1 MYEYNLIDNIVDCGE
16 DSFLTFMQL
25 GNIDASLKKG
35 KRVINLIH
43 LNSLPEGVK
52 VDITAKYGGGLAF
65 SARCTE
71 DGKIIHVVICDLD
84 DEFTL
89 QHEVAH
95 VMLGHTKHYMKRA
108 LKGRH
113 PCDDDVLEME
123 YEADAVAASIVG
135 PLQAMYS
142 LSRTVDTMGKSMEL
156 SGWFMVQKRL
166 LRLKSMIP

>member
-16 DSFLTFMQL
+16 DSFLTFLQL

-52 VDITAKYGGGLAF
+52 MDITVRYGGGLAF

-71 DGKIIHVVICDLD
+71 DNKIMHVVICDLD
-84 DEFTL
+84 DQFTL
-89 QHEVAH
+89 QHELAH

-108 LKGRH
+108 LEGRRLH
-113 PCDDDVLEME
+113 TDDVLEIE

-135 PLQAMYS
+135 PLEGMKS
-142 LSRTVDTMGKSMEL
+142 LSRAVDAMGKSIKL
-156 SGWFMVQKRL
+156 SAWFTTQKRL